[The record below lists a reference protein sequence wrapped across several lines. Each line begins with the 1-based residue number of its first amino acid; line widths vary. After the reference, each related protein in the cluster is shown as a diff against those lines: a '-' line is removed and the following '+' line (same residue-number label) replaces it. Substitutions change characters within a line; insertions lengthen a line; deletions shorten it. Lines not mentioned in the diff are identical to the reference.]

1 MIVYPSSQ
9 KDVGFPVRRALPI
22 EGCRALGPFVFIDH
36 MGPAQFASNETSGDV
51 RPHPHI
57 GLATFTY
64 LFSGGFMHR
73 DSLGTEQ
80 RVEPGAVNLMAAG
93 RGIVHSERVP
103 QDIRT
108 KGLEVEGMQLW
119 LALPKPLEAMS
130 PEFRHYPSHQFK
142 GSKAHGYSLKVLAGQ
157 WAGRASPVKAYS
169 PTIALDL
176 ELEPGGSFSLRCEDL
191 LGENGLGQESSAT
204 LNLELGL
211 YVAKGEVE
219 LDARTT
225 AKAGDLVILRA
236 SKASPCSLAD
246 AAQSLA
252 ADQWLLMA
260 QTEARLLVLGG
271 EALDA
276 PRYLW
281 WNFVASSK
289 ERIERAKADW
299 QQGRFP
305 TLVGDTEFIPLPQ
318 EQTSEMG
325 RKA

>member
-1 MIVYPSSQ
+1 MIILQSSQ
-9 KDVGFPVRRALPI
+9 KDIGFPVRRAVPV

-36 MGPAQFASNETSGDV
+36 MGPAQFAANETSGDV

-80 RVEPGAVNLMAAG
+80 RIEPGAVNLMAAG
-93 RGIVHSERVP
+93 KGIVHSERVP
-103 QDIRT
+103 QDIRNS
-108 KGLEVEGMQLW
+108 GSEVEGMQLW
-119 LALPKPLEAMS
+119 LALPKPLEAMK
-130 PEFRHYPSHQFK
+130 PEFSNYPAREFQ

-169 PTIALDL
+169 PTIALDI
-176 ELEPGGSFSLRCEDL
+176 EFEPGRSFSLRCEDL
-191 LGENGLGQESSAT
+191 LGENSLGQESGSI

-219 LDARTT
+219 LDASTT

-236 SKASPCSLAD
+236 SKKSPCSLAD

-252 ADQWLLMA
+252 DDHWLLMA
-260 QTEARLLVLGG
+260 QTDARVLVLGG

-289 ERIERAKADW
+289 DRIEQAKADW

-305 TLVGDTEFIPLPQ
+305 SLASDVEFIPLPQ
-318 EQTSEMG
+318 EQTSELG